1 MFVKTA
7 NPSFSVSAAVGLNGF
22 TAALFDDAAQNNF
35 KYAMASALAVAPDD
49 VSTTSVSDYT
59 FGGGATVRRLLASG
73 VNVAFAVDT
82 DTSDNANA
90 LVSSIGAF
98 ESDNTALALALQ
110 GAGLAVNAS
119 SVELTQR
126 PAFAAKAH
134 PPPGVVLPTMGT
146 ITVSPSATLVNPA
159 AQITLSAA
167 VNSSV
172 PASSLVLLWSV
183 EPSAALN
190 LSDPSRVGTSL
201 DTATLGLLPGALSP
215 GVSYIFRLSM
225 RDVFGNASSSVRVS
239 TMSVPTGGAALASSA
254 NGTELLTQFVLS
266 TSNWRDAYLP
276 LQYSYSYTSL
286 NNSVDGAPTS
296 TLLADFSSSISVSG
310 FLLPAG
316 TIVLQVWARNALGG
330 VSLAPSTTA
339 VVVARQVFAGAAAQA
354 SFISALVSNSTGD
367 AGTYT
372 PSSAITTQALVSSI
386 ADMLNDPTSQLSS
399 NATAAADTR
408 ANLLAVIS
416 STSAVA
422 DTPEALASAAD
433 AVGSLVGNASQ
444 ISPAGATTALGVLL
458 FISGGG
464 PGGGLA
470 ITPAASAGVAAGLS
484 SIASAALDPARP
496 VSLSVLKVVSGV
508 VNALA
513 SSLLSALTTPGAA
526 PVTVKSPLIQISVAL
541 DLAGAGSR
549 LFSAPI
555 SAPGS
560 TSSFAPLPAD
570 IFAGTNGRRR
580 RLLAA
585 AGVRTQFSSL
595 AFDPHL
601 LDLNST
607 GTTTL
612 AFSTASG
619 ELDISRLSKPI
630 YFTLPLVPL
639 ADGVKAQCRFWDPA
653 ALSYSTVGCV
663 SLPDP
668 LPPEHNVS
676 WKPGFTVYSD
686 GELAAAWSITGPLI
700 MSQCLFEVLDCSQPN
715 NTRAVY
721 PNPARPFDF
730 PAVRCNASISTE
742 PMLVVSGSAC
752 ALIQEDN
759 AYGCYWNNSKHAFQG
774 PGCVASG
781 GPVQCA
787 CRHLTEF
794 AGKNVPSLPTADLS
808 EMESL
813 QLTDLL
819 TKLKRIFIAV
829 ISLFFGMHV
838 GAGIAFVQGTAQR
851 RRLMSKL
858 QLPDCGFEV
867 TKGGA
872 WIWKFHLDPLTNN
885 LDSLSGSGVVL
896 AARMGLPFA
905 RLRASI
911 PDELMVTTLA
921 NALGRKH
928 GLSVAALD
936 EDVGQQ
942 IQLTR
947 RLSILGKPSKRLLT
961 RISSGGTST
970 TPVPRS
976 TSLLRYRDCNAA
988 SDVAKTTDVESERL
1002 ESLVGTALVLAFLQ
1016 VAQLVPVVRLAQLVS
1031 AAKAHFEGVTTPAG
1045 WSFDKTQID
1054 FVTLLSPGT
1063 LNNRTRWLV
1072 RARFFKLMMSQT
1084 TSGFW
1089 DPTSSVAFALCARA
1103 RKETDALDRTV
1114 KGRFRDFI
1122 GRLSEAFEEADGEG
1136 NGDITDTL
1144 EHFMSLKNNSLHK
1157 NDELVAQLVAAEHDM
1172 PNDDPL
1178 ECQAAAIVASMPPQL
1193 VRVAMDDSS
1202 VNAARVWTTLCCIVF
1217 LQELPFCWIWGDGAW
1232 LLQPLWCAAFH
1243 VGPRR

>member
-1 MFVKTA
+1 MFAKTLI
-7 NPSFSVSAAVGLNGF
+7 SLFSVSSAVGLNGF
-22 TAALFDDAAQNNF
+22 TSALFDDAQNHF
-35 KYAMASALAVAPDD
+35 MYAMASALAIAPDD
-49 VSTTSVSDYT
+49 VSVTSVSDYT
-59 FGGGATVRRLLASG
+59 FGGGATGRRLLASG

-82 DTSDNANA
+82 DTSNKATA

-98 ESDNTALALALQ
+98 ESDTTALTLALQ

-119 SVELTQR
+119 GVELTQR
-126 PAFAAKAH
+126 PAFAAKAL
-134 PPPGVVLPTMGT
+134 PPPGVMLPTVGA
-146 ITVSPSATLVNPA
+146 ITVSPSLSLVNPA
-159 AQITLSAA
+159 AQITLSAV
-167 VNSSV
+167 VNSSA
-172 PASSLVLLWSV
+172 PASSVLSWSV
-183 EPSAALN
+183 QPSVALN
-190 LSDPSRVGTSL
+190 LSDPSRVGTTL
-201 DTATLGLLPGALSP
+201 DSATLGLLPGALLP
-215 GVSYIFRLSM
+215 GVSYTFRLSM
-225 RDVFGNASSSVRVS
+225 RDAFGNASSGVRVS
-239 TMSVPTGGAALASSA
+239 TMSVPTGGMALACSA
-254 NGTELLTQFVLS
+254 NGTELQTQFVLS
-266 TSNWRDAYLP
+266 TSNWTDAYLP

-286 NNSVDGAPTS
+286 QNSVDGAHTS
-296 TLLADFSSSISVSG
+296 VLLADFSSSISLSG

-330 VSLAPSTTA
+330 VSLVPATTT
-339 VVVARQVFAGAAAQA
+339 VVVSRQVFAGAEAQA
-354 SFISALVSNSTGD
+354 SFIVALVSNLTGN
-367 AGTYT
+367 GTYT
-372 PSSAITTQALVSSI
+372 PSSAITTVAVVSSI
-386 ADMLNDPTSQLSS
+386 ADMLNDLTSQLSS

-422 DTPEALASAAD
+422 DTPEALASVAD
-433 AVGSLVGNASQ
+433 AVGSLVGNSSQ
-444 ISPAGATTALGVLL
+444 ISTAGATTALGVLQ

-464 PGGGLA
+464 PGGGGA

-484 SIASAALDPARP
+484 SIVSAALDPASP

-526 PVTVKSPLIQISVAL
+526 PVTVTSPLIQISVAL

-570 IFAGTNGRRR
+570 IFASTNGKRR

-585 AGVRTQFSSL
+585 AGVRTLFSSL
-595 AFDPHL
+595 AFDPHT
-601 LDLNST
+601 LDVNST

-612 AFSTASG
+612 AFSTASSG
-619 ELDISRLSKPI
+619 ELNISGLRAPI
-630 YFTLPLVPL
+630 RFTLPAVPL
-639 ADGVKAQCRFWDPA
+639 TDAKGVKAQCRFWDPA

-668 LPPEHNVS
+668 LPPKHNVS

-700 MSQCLFEVLDCSQPN
+700 TPRCLFEVLDCSQPN

-742 PMLVVSGSAC
+742 PLLVVSGSEC
-752 ALIQEDN
+752 ELIQADN
-759 AYGCYWNNSKHAFQG
+759 AYGCYWNNSKNAFQG
-774 PGCVASG
+774 TGCVASG

-787 CRHLTEF
+787 CRHLTVF

-813 QLTDLL
+813 QPTDLL
-819 TKLKRIFIAV
+819 TKLKRLFIAV
-829 ISLFFGMHV
+829 ILLFCGMHV
-838 GAGIAFVQGTAQR
+838 GAGIALLQGVAQR
-851 RRLMSKL
+851 RRLLSKL

-867 TKGGA
+867 TRGGA
-872 WIWKFHLDPLTNN
+872 WVWKFHLDPPTNN
-885 LDSLSGSGVVL
+885 IGSLSGSGVVL

-911 PDELMVTTLA
+911 PDELMATTLA

-928 GLSVAALD
+928 GLSIATLD
-936 EDVGQQ
+936 EDLGQQ
-942 IQLTR
+942 IQLTC
-947 RLSILGKPSKRLLT
+947 RLSILGKPSKLLQA
-961 RISSGGTST
+961 RISSGGTMT
-970 TPVPRS
+970 TLEPRS
-976 TSLLRYRDCNAA
+976 SSVLRCHIDCDAT
-988 SDVAKTTDVESERL
+988 SDVADTTDVESERL

-1016 VAQLVPVVRLAQLVS
+1016 VTQLVPVVRHAQLVS
-1031 AAKAHFEGVTTPAG
+1031 AAIAHFEGVTTPAG
-1045 WSFDKTQID
+1045 WSFHKTQLD
-1054 FVTLLSPGT
+1054 FVTLLSPGI
-1063 LNNRTRWLV
+1063 LNIRTRWLA

-1103 RKETDALDRTV
+1103 RKETSALEHTA

-1122 GRLSEAFEEADGEG
+1122 GKLSEAFEEADAEG
-1136 NGDITDTL
+1136 NADITDTF
-1144 EHFMSLKNNSLHK
+1144 EHFMSLSDNNSLHK
-1157 NDELVAQLVAAEHDM
+1157 NDELVSQLALAERDE

-1193 VRVAMDDSS
+1193 VRLAINDSNI
-1202 VNAARVWTTLCCIVF
+1202 NAPRVWSTLCCIVF
-1217 LQELPFCWIWGDGAW
+1217 LEELPFCWIWGDGALW
-1232 LLQPLWCAAFH
+1232 LCPL
-1243 VGPRR
+1243 

>member
-7 NPSFSVSAAVGLNGF
+7 IPSFSVSAAVGLNGF
-22 TAALFDDAAQNNF
+22 TAALFDDAAQSNF
-35 KYAMASALAVAPDD
+35 NYAMASALAVAPDD
-49 VSTTSVSDYT
+49 VSVTSVSDYT
-59 FGGGATVRRLLASG
+59 FGVGATGRRLLASG
-73 VNVAFAVDT
+73 VNAAFVVDT
-82 DTSDNANA
+82 DTTSKGTA

-98 ESDNTALALALQ
+98 EADTTALTLALQ
-110 GAGLAVNAS
+110 GAGLAVTTAD
-119 SVELTQR
+119 VELTQR
-126 PAFAAKAH
+126 PALAAKSL
-134 PPPGVVLPTMGT
+134 PPPGVVLPTVGA
-146 ITVSPSATLVNPA
+146 ITVSPGLSLVNPA
-159 AQITLSAA
+159 AQITLSAV
-167 VNSSV
+167 VNSSAT
-172 PASSLVLLWSV
+172 ASSRVLLWNV
-183 EPSAALN
+183 QPSAALN
-190 LSDPSRVGTSL
+190 LSDPSRVGTTR
-201 DTATLGLLPGALSP
+201 DTATLGLLPGALLP
-215 GVSYIFRLSM
+215 GVSYTFRLSM
-225 RDVFGNASSSVRVS
+225 RDAFGNASSSVRVS
-239 TMSVPTGGAALASSA
+239 TMSVPTCGISLASSA
-254 NGTELLTQFVLS
+254 NGTELQTRFVTS
-266 TSNWRDAYLP
+266 TTNWTDAYLP

-286 NNSVDGAPTS
+286 NNSVDGASTS
-296 TLLADFSSSISVSG
+296 TLLADFSNSTSVSG

-316 TIVLQVWARNALGG
+316 MIMLQVWARNALGG
-330 VSLAPSTTA
+330 VSLAPATTT
-339 VVVARQVFAGAAAQA
+339 VVVTRQVFAGAAAQA
-354 SFISALVSNSTGD
+354 SFISALVSNFTGD
-367 AGTYT
+367 AGKYT
-372 PSSAITTQALVSSI
+372 PSSAITTVALVSSI

-444 ISPAGATTALGVLL
+444 ISTAGAATALGVLQ

-484 SIASAALDPARP
+484 SIASAALDPASP

-526 PVTVKSPLIQISVAL
+526 PVTVTSPLIQISVAL
-541 DLAGAGSR
+541 DLAGADSR
-549 LFSAPI
+549 LFFAPI

-570 IFAGTNGRRR
+570 IFASTNGGRR

-595 AFDPHL
+595 AFDPHT
-601 LDLNST
+601 LDTNRT

-612 AFSTASG
+612 AFSTAAG
-619 ELDISRLSKPI
+619 ELNVSALSTPI
-630 YFTLPLVPL
+630 RFTLPPVPL
-639 ADGVKAQCRFWDPA
+639 PNGAKAQCQWWNKA
-653 ALSYSTVGCV
+653 MQSYSIVGCS

-668 LPPEHNVS
+668 LPPGHNVS
-676 WKPGFTVYSD
+676 WKPGVTVSSD
-686 GELAAAWSITGPLI
+686 AELAAAWSITGPLVAAP
-700 MSQCLFEVLDCSQPN
+700 SQCVFEVLDCSQPN
-715 NTRAVY
+715 TTRSVY
-721 PNPARPFDF
+721 PNPALPFDF

-742 PMLVVSGSAC
+742 AMLIVSGSAC

-759 AYGCYWNNSKHAFQG
+759 AYRCYWNNSKHAFQG
-774 PGCVASG
+774 TGCVASG

-794 AGKNVPSLPTADLS
+794 AGKNVPALPTADLS
-808 EMESL
+808 EMTSL
-813 QLTDLL
+813 SPTDLL

-829 ISLFFGMHV
+829 ISLFCGMHV
-838 GAGIAFVQGTAQR
+838 GAGIAVMQGAAQR
-851 RRLMSKL
+851 RRLLSKL
-858 QLPDCGFEV
+858 QLPECGFEV
-867 TKGGA
+867 TNGGA
-872 WIWKFHLDPLTNN
+872 WIWKFHLDPPTDNI
-885 LDSLSGSGVVL
+885 DSLSGSGVVL

-928 GLSVAALD
+928 GLSVATLD
-936 EDVGQQ
+936 EDLGQQ

-947 RLSILGKPSKRLLT
+947 RLSILGKPSKLLLT

-970 TPVPRS
+970 TLEPRS
-976 TSLLRYRDCNAA
+976 SSLLRCHFDCDAA
-988 SDVAKTTDVESERL
+988 SDAAKTTDVESERL
-1002 ESLVGTALVLAFLQ
+1002 ESLVGTALVLAFVQ
-1016 VAQLVPVVRLAQLVS
+1016 VAQLVPVVRHAQLVS

-1045 WSFDKTQID
+1045 WSFDKTQLD

-1063 LNNRTRWLV
+1063 LNNRTRWLA

-1089 DPTSSVAFALCARA
+1089 DPTSSVAFALCARPL
-1103 RKETDALDRTV
+1103 KETAALEHTV

-1122 GRLSEAFEEADGEG
+1122 GKMSEAFEEADAEG
-1136 NGDITDTL
+1136 NADITDTF
-1144 EHFMSLKNNSLHK
+1144 EHFMSLKGDNLHK
-1157 NDELVAQLVAAEHDM
+1157 NDELLSQLALDE

-1178 ECQAAAIVASMPPQL
+1178 ACQAAAIVASMPPQL
-1193 VRVAMDDSS
+1193 VRLAINDSDIN
-1202 VNAARVWTTLCCIVF
+1202 VPRVWSTLCCIVF
-1217 LQELPFCWIWGDGAW
+1217 LEELPFCWLWGDGALW
-1232 LLQPLWCAAFH
+1232 LCPS
-1243 VGPRR
+1243 